1 MTYIKPMVI
10 VETPIFTKQLLSTLS
25 DEEYRLFQNML
36 LERPDAGKVIPG
48 SGGLR
53 KLRWAAEGR
62 GKRGG
67 LRVIY
72 YWFTERGTILLL
84 FIYPKNV
91 QDNLTPD
98 QLKQLK
104 KVVEEEYHE
113 R

>member
-1 MTYIKPMVI
+1 MVI